1 MIEKIWDIYLI
12 KSYDGEDKND
22 GEDRKYSEVP
32 MVKYM
37 ILPKCGTKYQKVRPN
52 INLI

>member
-1 MIEKIWDIYLI
+1 MRNFIMIEKIWAIYLI
-12 KSYDGEDKND
+12 KSYD

-37 ILPKCGTKYQKVRPN
+37 ILPKYGTKYQKMRPN
-52 INLI
+52 TNLI